1 MLSGI
6 FIAEMEGKTM
16 SSDRIQRSTHLGLKD
31 WIQAWAGHFGHQK
44 PLQQELIRIAWEQ
57 CAGPLMASQTTALK
71 WDGGH
76 VVYVRLAS
84 SAAAQELRL
93 RQQEWIKAMALAL
106 KEIQI
111 NEIRTF

>member
-1 MLSGI
+1 MNT
-6 FIAEMEGKTM
+6 EK
-16 SSDRIQRSTHLGLKD
+16 IQRSTHLDLKD
-31 WIQAWAGHFGHQK
+31 WIQAWAGHFGHKK

-71 WDGGH
+71 WDGGQ
-76 VVYVRLAS
+76 VLYLRLAS

-93 RQQEWIKAMALAL
+93 KQHEWLKAMATVL

-111 NEIRTF
+111 KEIRMF

>member
-1 MLSGI
+1 
-6 FIAEMEGKTM
+6 MEGNPM
-16 SSDRIQRSTHLGLKD
+16 SADHIQRSTHLGLKD

-71 WDGGH
+71 WDGNQ

-93 RQQEWIKAMALAL
+93 RQQEWLKSMSLVL
-106 KEIQI
+106 KEIHIQ
-111 NEIRTF
+111 EIRTF